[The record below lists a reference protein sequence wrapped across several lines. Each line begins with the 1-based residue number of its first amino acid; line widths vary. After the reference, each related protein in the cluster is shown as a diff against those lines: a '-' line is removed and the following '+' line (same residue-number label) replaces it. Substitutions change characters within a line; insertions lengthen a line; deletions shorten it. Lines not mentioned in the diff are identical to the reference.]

1 MLTTKQGS
9 IDWVGLPIVVALLGV
24 QDVDTLVHQ
33 LMTIKFHKPPTEQ
46 D

>member
-9 IDWVGLPIVVALLGV
+9 IDWAGLPFVVSLLGV
-24 QDVDTLVHQ
+24 QDIDTLVKQ
-33 LMTIKFHKPPTEQ
+33 LMTIKFHKPPEQ